1 MAKRHKR
8 RRRGTTVRTIILWL
22 LILGCLG
29 AIIKT
34 GDNRLR
40 AIVSQLAQTRA
51 KEYSTLAI
59 NTCVTDVLTED
70 GTDYSNLI
78 YIQTNENGL
87 SVVRTNMT
95 AINTLKA
102 GLTTSI
108 QKRLSEYDDGK
119 LYIALGTLVGSD
131 VFTGR
136 GPKIEVQL
144 VPVGYVTTAITNEFT
159 SAGINQ
165 TLHRIMMSVTGT
177 VTVVMAGY
185 SATSQVTAEFCI
197 AETIIVGAVPQ
208 AYTHVTGSGTTDS
221 NINDFMANPDGSSG
235 VGGTGFQ

>member
-1 MAKRHKR
+1 MAKR
-8 RRRGTTVRTIILWL
+8 RRRRRGAAARTIILWL
-22 LILGCLG
+22 LILGCIT

-34 GDNRLR
+34 ADNRLR
-40 AIVSQLAQTRA
+40 KVVVQLAQTKA

-59 NTCVTDVLTED
+59 NSCVTEVLIED
-70 GTDYSNLI
+70 DTDYTDLI

-95 AINTLKA
+95 MLNTLKA
-102 GLTTSI
+102 GLTTAI

-119 LYIALGTLVGSD
+119 LYIALGTLIGSN

-136 GPKIEVQL
+136 GPKIEVRL

-177 VTVVMAGY
+177 VTIVMAGY
-185 SATSQVTAEFCI
+185 SATSEVTADFCI
-197 AETIIVGAVPQ
+197 AETVIVGAVPQ
-208 AYTHVTGSGTTDS
+208 GFTEVKGSGTVDS
-221 NINDFMANPDGSSG
+221 NINDFMANPDGSNG
-235 VGGTGFQ
+235 IGGIGFK

>member
-1 MAKRHKR
+1 MAR
-8 RRRGTTVRTIILWL
+8 RRKGKRGAVARAIILWL
-22 LILGCLG
+22 LILGCIA

-34 GDNRLR
+34 ADNRLR
-40 AIVSQLAQTRA
+40 NVVIQLSQTKA

-59 NTCVTDVLTED
+59 NSCVTDVLSAD
-70 GTDYSNLI
+70 DIDYNNLI
-78 YIQTNENGL
+78 FIQTDTNGL
-87 SVVRTNMT
+87 SVVRANIT

-102 GLTTSI
+102 RLTTAI

-136 GPKIEVQL
+136 GPKIEVKL
-144 VPVGYVTTAITNEFT
+144 VPVGYVTTAISNEFI

-165 TLHRIMMSVTGT
+165 TLHRILMTVTGT
-177 VTVVMAGY
+177 VTIVMGGY
-185 SATSQVTAEFCI
+185 TATSEVAADFCI
-197 AETIIVGAVPQ
+197 AETIIVGAVPE

-235 VGGTGFQ
+235 IGGTGTD